1 MKDLFTVAKFTVK
14 DMVKRK
20 SFIISNLIILLIIVL
35 AFNIPNILN
44 AIRGEDA
51 GTSKTKILI
60 IDENNIFEGTL
71 EQINNMELDYDAI
84 ITNDAVTFEE
94 IKQKIENEDIEEA
107 IKITEKD
114 GQINIEYIVENLAM
128 MAQMPEQ
135 LVNAIT
141 TIYSNLQISKLGLT
155 QEQLQSLVPNF
166 KKTAARLVLELKD
179 KLKTETA
186 IEQTE
191 EQEVHGNQ
199 FAMML
204 MSIVLFYAIYF
215 CAYQVSSSIT
225 TEKTS
230 KIIETLVTSTTPKT
244 IVLGKTIGIG
254 IVGLLQ
260 IAAIIATALI
270 SNSLFLEEGIL
281 DGIIDF
287 SNITPFLGVITG
299 IYFILG
305 YATYA
310 LLYALTG
317 STVSK
322 PEDVQS
328 ANGPIAIIAVIGFYL
343 AYFTMMNP
351 TSELNQLAGIL
362 PISSPFCMPFRVM
375 MGIATGQEIAISIAV
390 LLVTI
395 VVVANISI
403 KIYSQAILNTGS
415 KIGLKDMLNMYKN
428 KNV

>member
-1 MKDLFTVAKFTVK
+1 MRDLFIVAKFTIK
-14 DMVKRK
+14 DMIKRK
-20 SFIISNLIILLIIVL
+20 SFIISNLIILLIIIL
-35 AFNIPNILN
+35 LFNVPNILN
-44 AIRGEDA
+44 AIIGDNTPSE
-51 GTSKTKILI
+51 TKTNILI
-60 IDENNIFEGTL
+60 MDKDNIFEGTL
-71 EQINNMELDYDAI
+71 EQLNDMDLGYQAI
-84 ITNDAVTFEE
+84 ISNEDLQLED
-94 IKQKIENEDIEEA
+94 IKNKIENGDIEEA
-107 IKITEKD
+107 LKITNQD
-114 GQINIEYIVENLAM
+114 GNINIEYIVENLAM
-128 MAQMPEQ
+128 VTNVPES
-135 LVNAIT
+135 LVNAVT

-155 QEQLQSLVPNF
+155 QEQLASLVPNF
-166 KKTAARLVLELKD
+166 NFEMT
-179 KLKTETA
+179 
-186 IEQTE
+186 QTE
-191 EQEVHGNQ
+191 EQEVQGNQ

-204 MSIVLFYAIYF
+204 MSLVLFYAIYF

-230 KIIETLVTSTTPKT
+230 KIIETLVTSTTPRT

-254 IVGLLQ
+254 IVGLIQ

-270 SNSLFLEEGIL
+270 SNALFLEEGVL

-287 SNITPFLGVITG
+287 SNITPFLGIITA

-305 YATYA
+305 YAVYA

-328 ANGPIAIIAVIGFYL
+328 ANGPVAIIAVIGFYL

-351 TSELNQLAGIL
+351 TSELNKLAAIL

-375 MGIATGQEIAISIAV
+375 MGIATTQEIAISLVVIAI
-390 LLVTI
+390 TI
-395 VVVANISI
+395 FVVAKISI
-403 KIYSQAILNTGS
+403 KIYSQAILNYGS
-415 KIGLKDMLNMYKN
+415 KISFKDMLTMYKN

>member
-1 MKDLFTVAKFTVK
+1 MRDLFIVAKFTIK
-14 DMVKRK
+14 DMIKRK

-35 AFNIPNILN
+35 LFNVPNILN
-44 AIRGEDA
+44 AIIGDNTPSE
-51 GTSKTKILI
+51 TKTNILI
-60 IDENNIFEGTL
+60 IDKDNIFEGTL
-71 EQINNMELDYDAI
+71 EQLNDMDLGYQAI
-84 ITNDAVTFEE
+84 ISNEDLQLED
-94 IKQKIENEDIEEA
+94 IKNKIENGDIEEA
-107 IKITEKD
+107 LKITNQD
-114 GQINIEYIVENLAM
+114 GNINIEYIVENLAM
-128 MAQMPEQ
+128 VTNVPES
-135 LVNAIT
+135 LVNAVT

-155 QEQLQSLVPNF
+155 QEQLASLVPNF
-166 KKTAARLVLELKD
+166 NFEMT
-179 KLKTETA
+179 
-186 IEQTE
+186 QTE
-191 EQEVHGNQ
+191 EQEVQGNQ

-204 MSIVLFYAIYF
+204 MSLVLFYAIYF

-230 KIIETLVTSTTPKT
+230 KIIETLVTSTTPRT

-254 IVGLLQ
+254 IVGLIQ

-270 SNSLFLEEGIL
+270 SNALFLEEGVL

-287 SNITPFLGVITG
+287 SNITPFLGIITA

-305 YATYA
+305 YAVYA

-328 ANGPIAIIAVIGFYL
+328 ANGPVAIIAVIGFYL

-351 TSELNQLAGIL
+351 TSELNKLAAIL

-375 MGIATGQEIAISIAV
+375 MGIATTQEIAISLVVIAI
-390 LLVTI
+390 TI
-395 VVVANISI
+395 FVVAKISI
-403 KIYSQAILNTGS
+403 KIYSQAILNYGS
-415 KIGLKDMLNMYKN
+415 KISLKDMLTMYKN

>member
-1 MKDLFTVAKFTVK
+1 MRDLFIVAKFTIK
-14 DMVKRK
+14 DMIKRK

-35 AFNIPNILN
+35 LFNVPNILN
-44 AIRGEDA
+44 AITGDNTPSE
-51 GTSKTKILI
+51 TKTNILI
-60 IDENNIFEGTL
+60 MDKDNIFEGTL
-71 EQINNMELDYDAI
+71 EQLNDMDLGYQAI
-84 ITNDAVTFEE
+84 ISNEDLQLED
-94 IKQKIENEDIEEA
+94 IKSKIENGEIEEA
-107 IKITEKD
+107 LKITNQD
-114 GQINIEYIVENLAM
+114 GNIHIEYIVENLAM
-128 MAQMPEQ
+128 VTNVPES

-155 QEQLQSLVPNF
+155 QEQLASLVPNF
-166 KKTAARLVLELKD
+166 NFEMT
-179 KLKTETA
+179 
-186 IEQTE
+186 QTE
-191 EQEVHGNQ
+191 DQEVQGNQ

-204 MSIVLFYAIYF
+204 MSLVLFYAIYF

-230 KIIETLVTSTTPKT
+230 KIIETLVTSTTPRT

-254 IVGLLQ
+254 IVGLIQ

-270 SNSLFLEEGIL
+270 SNALFLEEGVL

-287 SNITPFLGVITG
+287 SNITPFLGIITAV
-299 IYFILG
+299 YFILG
-305 YATYA
+305 YAVYA

-328 ANGPIAIIAVIGFYL
+328 ANGPVAIIAVIGFYL

-351 TSELNQLAGIL
+351 TSELNKLAAIL

-375 MGIATGQEIAISIAV
+375 MGIATTQEIAISLVVIAI
-390 LLVTI
+390 TI
-395 VVVANISI
+395 FVVAKISI
-403 KIYSQAILNTGS
+403 KIYSQAILNYGS
-415 KIGLKDMLNMYKN
+415 KISLKDMLTMYKN